1 MTLNVYGNILLIELN
16 AGDKTTM
23 LELPDGY
30 TIAKAHV
37 ILSNASIAT
46 PMGTNLVNNDN
57 MLSFPIVNGRSPSL
71 FRFGLVDST
80 KSGTCKIMIDKF
92 GSRADSNYFS
102 KAFEPI
108 LVYDEKGSEYNLI
121 PQWEVR

>member
-1 MTLNVYGNILLIELN
+1 MNSYVYGNILLIELK
-16 AGDKTTM
+16 AGESPTT

-30 TIAKAHV
+30 SIAKAHV

-46 PMGTNLVNNDN
+46 PRGTNIVNNDN
-57 MLSFPIVNGRSPSL
+57 ELSFPIVNGRSPSL

-102 KAFEPI
+102 NAFKPI
-108 LVYDEKGSEYNLI
+108 LVYDEKDSEYNLI
-121 PQWEVR
+121 PQWG